1 MNATHAELAALVGAP
16 HVLTQ
21 PEDTAPYTLDWRQ
34 RYQGHPLAV
43 VRPSCTAEVVK
54 LVQFCATRHI
64 PMVPQGGNTST
75 CGGATPDGSGQALV
89 ISLSRLRCIRQIDP
103 ANNTLIAEAGV
114 TLAGV
119 QAAAYAAHRLFPLSL
134 ASEGSC
140 QIGGNLATNAGGMA
154 VLRYGTM
161 RDLTLGIEAVLP
173 NGVLLEAL
181 APLRKNNTGYDLKQ
195 LLIGGEGTLGI
206 ITAASLK
213 LYPIPTARATALVPV
228 SSPNAAVALLRAVQD
243 RFGDR
248 LTTFELISE
257 RCFALVAQHTAP
269 PPLPFSAPW
278 GVLLELSDGGEAAA
292 LNEALLHWLADHPE
306 ASAGS
311 IVAQSQTQRDQLW
324 HWRET
329 ISEAQ
334 KRDGPSIKHDIA
346 VPISQLG
353 AFMARAETVLRHAF
367 PLCEIVAFGHVGDG
381 NLHYNVSH
389 TRPDNA
395 DLFADEPL
403 VNTLVYDLVYALGG
417 TLSAE
422 HGIGQ
427 LKRDWLAHYSPPAV
441 QAARRTLKTALDPL
455 NLMNPGKLL

>member
-213 LYPIPTARATALVPV
+213 L
-228 SSPNAAVALLRAVQD
+228 
-243 RFGDR
+243 
-248 LTTFELISE
+248 
-257 RCFALVAQHTAP
+257 
-269 PPLPFSAPW
+269 
-278 GVLLELSDGGEAAA
+278 
-292 LNEALLHWLADHPE
+292 
-306 ASAGS
+306 
-311 IVAQSQTQRDQLW
+311 
-324 HWRET
+324 
-329 ISEAQ
+329 
-334 KRDGPSIKHDIA
+334 
-346 VPISQLG
+346 
-353 AFMARAETVLRHAF
+353 
-367 PLCEIVAFGHVGDG
+367 
-381 NLHYNVSH
+381 
-389 TRPDNA
+389 
-395 DLFADEPL
+395 
-403 VNTLVYDLVYALGG
+403 
-417 TLSAE
+417 
-422 HGIGQ
+422 
-427 LKRDWLAHYSPPAV
+427 
-441 QAARRTLKTALDPL
+441 
-455 NLMNPGKLL
+455 